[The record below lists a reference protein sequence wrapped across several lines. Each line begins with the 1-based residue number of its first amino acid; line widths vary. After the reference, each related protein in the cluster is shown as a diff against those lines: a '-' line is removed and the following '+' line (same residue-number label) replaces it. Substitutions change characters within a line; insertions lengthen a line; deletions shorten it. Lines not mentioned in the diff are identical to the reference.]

1 MAWKEMNTEELAKS
15 LGINASEAREKQK
28 LIQLILRIRKE
39 QKISQSN
46 LAKKVGVTQ
55 GRIAQIESGIGTSK
69 VSFDVLLNILILLG
83 YDFKI
88 LSRKAA

>member
-1 MAWKEMNTEELAKS
+1 MAWKAMNTEELAKS
-15 LGINASEAREKQK
+15 LGINASEVREKRK
-28 LIQLILRIRKE
+28 LIQLIVKIRKE
-39 QKISQSN
+39 QKVSQAV
-46 LAKKVGVTQ
+46 LAQKVGVTQ

-69 VSFDVLLNILILLG
+69 VTFDVLLNILILLG